1 MVVVV
6 IALVFFAQ
14 VCLSSP
20 ILDFFSENNVPS
32 DAANE
37 SPDHDFVPEVNGGVM
52 TEFFQTYSIIGE
64 DTKWS
69 EEQTGEEQI
78 KNVPEIEID
87 VHEFLLITDPE
98 LQEKPRSDKG
108 SESPNLGVADDMTLS
123 EKQAGVEKIKNV
135 PEIEID
141 DHDFLLLTD
150 PELKAKPRSDNGA
163 ESLNPEVGLFTVN
176 QLMDKSTVPVLLNF
190 SSTTTPQPIQSEEVI
205 STSTVSSTSPPVPS
219 ASTPEPSALTSEAS
233 ASTSEASASTS
244 EASASTSE
252 ASASTSGNLLLSST
266 SSASVESLTSDS
278 LISTST
284 TSLAGAATTNLETL
298 LFELDRLNKLNA
310 AVADLHTHEDQSITT
325 ETAQDQAQD
334 RTDIIDDS
342 LDETDDESY
351 DFFTDM
357 WNWLG

>member
-150 PELKAKPRSDNGA
+150 PELKAKPRSDNGS
-163 ESLNPEVGLFTVN
+163 ESLNPEVGLFTEN
-176 QLMDKSTVPVLLNF
+176 QLIDTSTVPVLF
-190 SSTTTPQPIQSEEVI
+190 SSSTTPQPIQSEKVV
-205 STSTVSSTSPPVPS
+205 STSTVSSTSPTVPS
-219 ASTPEPSALTSEAS
+219 ASTPEP
-233 ASTSEASASTS
+233 
-244 EASASTSE
+244 SASTSE